1 MSLRIALVTI
11 SLYCSLYCGA
21 VQAQVGCGLGTVT
34 CAVTT
39 SGLSFGSAYA
49 PFSGSPAD
57 AVADVD
63 LTCTLVGLLS
73 VCTIPYSIEFDTGG
87 SGSYSAREM
96 SSLGDVL
103 QYNLYTDPA
112 RSIVWGD
119 GTGATGTVSGS
130 VDFSALL
137 GAVRT
142 ANHPAYGRIPANQ
155 AVDEGVYADTLT
167 VTVTY

>member
-1 MSLRIALVTI
+1 MKIKLQAGL
-11 SLYCSLYCGA
+11 LLGCSLVGGNS
-21 VQAQVGCGLGTVT
+21 QAQVGCGLGVVT

-39 SGLSFGSAYA
+39 SGLSFGAGYA
-49 PFSGSPAD
+49 PFSGSPTD

-63 LTCTLVGLLS
+63 LTCTLAGLLS
-73 VCTIPYSIEFDTGG
+73 VCTIPYSIALDTGG
-87 SGSYSAREM
+87 SGSYAARQM
-96 SSLGDVL
+96 SSLSDVL
-103 QYNLYTDPA
+103 QYNVYTDPA
-112 RSIVWGD
+112 RTIIWGD
-119 GTGATGTVSGS
+119 GSGATATVNGS
-130 VDFSALL
+130 VNFSNLL